1 MDQDFITAGIDIG
14 SSTAQAVL
22 VRNSSLLA
30 YSNLPV
36 GIDRL
41 TTACQALSMAQKSAG
56 ITDEPIKYIVGTGY
70 GRYQI
75 PFANKNMTE
84 ITCHA
89 RGAHYFF
96 PDAATVLDI
105 GGQDSKII
113 ACGQRGQVT
122 AFFMNERCAAGT
134 GRSIDVISRI
144 LQVPLKMIGPLSL
157 KITEEPPVVSSGCVV
172 FAKSEA
178 LKLVRRGYSREA
190 VLAAYCQAMVSR
202 LLSLVQKVEIKNRF
216 VLTGGVAL
224 NPGIVKRL
232 EKAIG
237 VPIWICP
244 EPQIAGALG
253 AALIARQLYSTAIQN
268 T

>member
-1 MDQDFITAGIDIG
+1 MEQTLVTAGIDIG
-14 SSTAQAVL
+14 SATAQAVL
-22 VRNSSLLA
+22 VQGDVLLA
-30 YSNLPV
+30 YSNIQA

-41 TTACQALSMAQKSAG
+41 ATAHMALESACWAAEIKS
-56 ITDEPIKYIVGTGY
+56 ENIKYMIGTGY

-75 PFANKNMTE
+75 PFVHKNITE

-89 RGAHYFF
+89 RGASYFF

-113 ACGQRGQVT
+113 SCGPGGRVNS
-122 AFFMNERCAAGT
+122 FFMNERCAAGT
-134 GRSIDVISRI
+134 GRSMEVISK
-144 LQVPLKMIGPLSL
+144 LLKVPLGDIGPLSL
-157 KITEEPPVVSSGCVV
+157 DLTDDPPVISSGCVV

-178 LKLVRRGYSREA
+178 LKLLRRGASRNS

-202 LLSLVQKVEIKNRF
+202 VLSLVQKVEVKERF

-224 NPGIVKRL
+224 NTGVVKRL
-232 EKAIG
+232 EKALGIKAW
-237 VPIWICP
+237 VCP

-253 AALIARQLYSTAIQN
+253 AALIANRIYREN
-268 T
+268 N